1 MSAACTMVLGT
12 RLGKYLA
19 AVLVYSVATAV
30 KYVNWNFSLETDH
43 TVCASEFIVY
53 FATGTKGGKEE
64 GGE

>member
-30 KYVNWNFSLETDH
+30 KYVN
-43 TVCASEFIVY
+43 
-53 FATGTKGGKEE
+53 
-64 GGE
+64 